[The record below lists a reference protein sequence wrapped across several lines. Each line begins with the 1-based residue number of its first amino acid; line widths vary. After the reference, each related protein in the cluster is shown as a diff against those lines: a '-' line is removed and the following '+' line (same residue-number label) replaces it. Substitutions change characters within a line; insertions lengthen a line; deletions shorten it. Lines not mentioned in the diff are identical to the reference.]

1 MCTFRKPWRPLI
13 TKMRRD
19 FFVALV
25 LGLSQPFVSV
35 SAADHVFAWPNGARA
50 AVSLAYDDALDSQLD
65 HAIPA
70 LDRYGLKATF
80 YLTLSNESVLRRIDE
95 WRQAARSG
103 HELGNHSLFHQCSK
117 MAPAREWVT
126 EQRNLDT
133 TSAGQMRDQVLLA
146 NTFLHAIDGKRERTF
161 TPPCG
166 DVIASGENYV
176 QSLRSAFVAFRTEGA
191 TVVAKM
197 SEVDP
202 YRVGAVAYTNV
213 TGLQLI
219 AIVKQAAARGTMA
232 NLTFHGV
239 GADYLAVS
247 RDAHDELV
255 RYLAENRRTYWT
267 DTFVSI
273 MKYVRARQPQ

>member
-1 MCTFRKPWRPLI
+1 MCTYRKPWRPLI
-13 TKMRRD
+13 TRMRRD

-191 TVVAKM
+191 TPM
-197 SEVDP
+197 MNSCCILP
-202 YRVGAVAYTNV
+202 RIGASIGPTPS
-213 TGLQLI
+213 
-219 AIVKQAAARGTMA
+219 
-232 NLTFHGV
+232 
-239 GADYLAVS
+239 S
-247 RDAHDELV
+247 R
-255 RYLAENRRTYWT
+255 
-267 DTFVSI
+267 S
-273 MKYVRARQPQ
+273 

>member
-1 MCTFRKPWRPLI
+1 MI
-13 TKMRRD
+13 V
-19 FFVALV
+19 VALV
-25 LGLSQPFVSV
+25 LGLFHPVA
-35 SAADHVFAWPNGARA
+35 SAADPVFAWPNGARA

-65 HAIPA
+65 HVISV

-80 YLTLSNESVLRRIDE
+80 YLTLSNETVLRRIDE

-117 MAPAREWVT
+117 MGQGREWVT

-133 TSAGQMRDQVLLA
+133 TGAGQMRDQVLLA

-176 QSLRSAFVAFRTEGA
+176 QSLRPAFVAFRTEGA
-191 TVVAKM
+191 AVVAKM

-202 YRVGAVAYTNV
+202 YRVGAVAYADV
-213 TGLQLI
+213 TGPQLI

-255 RYLAENRRTYWT
+255 RYLAENRRIYWT
-267 DTFVSI
+267 DTFISI
-273 MKYVRARQPQ
+273 VKYVRARQPQ